1 MQCKRQTLM
10 QLNTC
15 NNYTDIFLSNSD
27 LLDVRAPIE
36 FEQGAFPKAANLPL
50 LNNDERARI
59 GICYKNQGQEK
70 AIELGHKI
78 VSGNIRQQRLDQWI
92 DYAKKHQ
99 NSYLYCLRGGL
110 RSKITQQWLAEAGI
124 EIPRIQGGYKAL
136 RHFLIKQ
143 LENVDKNFNFSLI
156 GGLTGCRKTELVQNL
171 KHGIDLEGAA
181 YHRGSSFGAHALP
194 QSSQINFENS
204 IAIDFLKANKQNF
217 QHIAFEDEG
226 RFIGSVDIPK
236 NIFTKMRNSPLVVIE
251 RPLEERLQ
259 QLLIE
264 YVINMEAEFSEIFQ
278 DEEIAFQKFSEYLL
292 ESLLRIRKR
301 LGLQKWEILY
311 TNMQSALKTYKA
323 SRDLSVHQSW
333 LEPLL
338 VEYYD
343 PMYKSQLDNRKEHI
357 AFRGDYKEC
366 KQFLNERV

>member
-1 MQCKRQTLM
+1 M
-10 QLNTC
+10 QLSSSND
-15 NNYTDIFLSNSD
+15 YADIFLSNSD

-50 LNNDERARI
+50 LNNDERSQV

-78 VSGNIRQQRLDQWI
+78 ISGNTRQQRLDQWI
-92 DYAKKHQ
+92 NYAKQHH
-99 NSYLYCLRGGL
+99 NSYIYCLRGGL

-124 EIPRIQGGYKAL
+124 EMPRVQGGYKAL
-136 RHFLIKQ
+136 RNFLIKQ
-143 LENVDKNFNFSLI
+143 LANADKSFDFTLI
-156 GGLTGCRKTELVQNL
+156 GGLTGCRKTELVRNL
-171 KHGIDLEGAA
+171 EHGIDLEGAA

-204 IAIDFLKANKQNF
+204 IAIDFLKASKLNL
-217 QHIAFEDEG
+217 QHLALEDEG

-236 NIFTKMRNSPLVVIE
+236 NIFNKMRSSPIVVVE
-251 RPLEERLQ
+251 QSLEERIQ
-259 QLLIE
+259 QLLTE
-264 YVINMEAEFSEIFQ
+264 YVINMEAEFSEVHQ
-278 DEEIAFQKFSEYLL
+278 DKEIAFQQFSQYLL

-301 LGLQKWEILY
+301 LGMQKWETLQA
-311 TNMQSALKTYKA
+311 NMKSALQNHRSTSDVSA
-323 SRDLSVHQSW
+323 HQSW

-343 PMYKSQLDNRKEHI
+343 PMYESQLDDRTEHI
-357 AFRGDYKEC
+357 LFRGSYSEC
-366 KQFLNERV
+366 KQYLNERV